1 MSGVQVHNVWDL
13 RKQQQNS
20 KAFSPSSTENL
31 KTSQNASTKTSSGPV
46 SVVNIADDEAWPQVN
61 VNALKSK
68 EKAKEN
74 NFQSPASTTDENV
87 VNSSPKKGDRTKLK
101 RVPTN
106 LEDSTE
112 PSNLKNNY
120 HLSSNSTSNAASP
133 RHKSPVS
140 LPLNSN
146 ADTTSAAATSSALN
160 THKEPSVDSPHYHA
174 QTDVA
179 QQSSMSATALARPSL
194 LEPDSSSRMPQPWSR
209 SASPPSEPPVI
220 PPNDYAPYPQT
231 TYPYHSQPY
240 SLYDPTPYTI
250 NLYAPSSSHSAR
262 YNYPSEAP
270 PFFTGQSTVPFFQ
283 PSVTEQSV
291 SGAAFGD
298 VESGKDRRIPPFGV
312 GCTDRKGKG
321 KGKDVSAAKILTRR
335 RRRKTSTFGV
345 SSWKSSSGDEIID
358 LTSVGKSRG
367 LELEH
372 DGTSHSRNR
381 RRWVFYWDG
390 MHLVNFSRHYP
401 THHHPQQNYDPRYP
415 YPYYQ
420 PIHPYTLPFQPAPP
434 SQYPSVYQH
443 HVPYSHPPQHSHP
456 HSLPPPHPQPL
467 SVYPSYPITQ
477 APQPA
482 YSYTQPSFE
491 AEHVKETREDG
502 SENGI
507 PIPNP
512 STTTIL
518 VSASPPNVESDS
530 ATSNTSSSSTNT
542 KANLGVPSSHSS
554 TTATS
559 IQDESDSESKL
570 PPLSALPTLNNLP
583 TLGSLPT
590 PMESRNKLSPDPQTP
605 PRESPGPPNV
615 KLNPT
620 HDPFIPSSLMHNPPL
635 GSQTRDQFRQ
645 EEDDSVFEV
654 RYDRQLKPAVNG
666 WTPDAPLP
674 PKEEETWNG
683 HGYGYGGPMVR
694 EDYEHP
700 NNVDDLRFRRGR
712 EFDFPR
718 GGYRPNGDWRGGR
731 PPRARGFGMGRGR
744 GRGGFRGRGFGQ
756 PSGFVPPVRD
766 SYEIAMNGMHR
777 PPPPRYRHGRNG
789 SYVPQNMEMPQYY
802 PHQNHTPPSL
812 TPPQGYSTSPYAS
825 HPTTSHPSPLV
836 SQGSLSL
843 HHTPPGQYHVPAEI
857 PVQAP
862 LMTWGGQHPWPT
874 PLTPLANIPIVLDE
888 IRYRLLGQLEYYL
901 SEENMAKDMWLRRK
915 MSSDGWIPLSVIA
928 AFNRIKQLTDN
939 LGLVREVLGYSE
951 HVEVSDD
958 YELEGARVRMRDE
971 GWKRF
976 LLPPPVV
983 VRLESPPDKIP
994 PAAASISKAL
1004 NGVATAQAGG
1014 EPSPPSPHM
1023 NGDVPLPA
1031 STKPGSTPVVVSQ
1044 QESDESEGEE
1054 EVDSEEEDD
1063 VVFVMGSDSGGGWSR
1078 AASGERRG

>member
-1 MSGVQVHNVWDL
+1 MSGVQVHNVWA
-13 RKQQQNS
+13 RRQQQQNL
-20 KAFSPSSTENL
+20 KGLSPSSTENS
-31 KTSQNASTKTSSGPV
+31 KSSQNASTKTSSGPV
-46 SVVNIADDEAWPQVN
+46 SVVNTADDEAWPQVN

-74 NFQSPASTTDENV
+74 NFQSPSSTTDENI
-87 VNSSPKKGDRTKLK
+87 VNLSPKKGDKTKPK
-101 RVPTN
+101 WVPMN

-112 PSNLKNNY
+112 PSHLKNN
-120 HLSSNSTSNAASP
+120 HHSSSTSTSNVASP

-140 LPLNSN
+140 LPLISN
-146 ADTTSAAATSSALN
+146 ADTSAAATSSVLN
-160 THKEPSVDSPHYHA
+160 THKESTVDSPHYHA
-174 QTDVA
+174 QTELA
-179 QQSSMSATALARPSL
+179 QQSSTSATALALPSS
-194 LEPDSSSRMPQPWSR
+194 LEPDPSSRMAQPWSR
-209 SASPPSEPPVI
+209 SASPPREPSVI
-220 PPNDYAPYPQT
+220 PPNEYAPYPQT
-231 TYPYHSQPY
+231 AYPYHLQPY
-240 SLYDPTPYTI
+240 PPYDPASSYTY
-250 NLYAPSSSHSAR
+250 NPYAPSSSHPAR
-262 YNYPSEAP
+262 YTYPSEAP
-270 PFFTGQSTVPFFQ
+270 PFFSGQSAIPLFQ
-283 PSVTEQSV
+283 TSGAEPSVLGT
-291 SGAAFGD
+291 AFGD
-298 VESGKDRRIPPFGV
+298 VESSKDRRVPPFGV
-312 GCTDRKGKG
+312 GCVEQKGKRKGQG
-321 KGKDVSAAKILTRR
+321 VSSSEISTRR

-345 SSWKSSSGDEIID
+345 SSWKSSFGDEIID
-358 LTSVGKSRG
+358 LTLVGESHS

-372 DGTSHSRNR
+372 DRTSHSRNR
-381 RRWVFYWDG
+381 QRWVFIWNG
-390 MHLVNFSRHYP
+390 KLVNMSRHHP
-401 THHHPQQNYDPRYP
+401 THHPPQQSYDPRYP
-415 YPYYQ
+415 YPYYHQ

-434 SQYPSVYQH
+434 SQYSSVYQH
-443 HVPYSHPPQHSHP
+443 HVPYSHLPQHSHS

-467 SVYPSYPITQ
+467 SVYPSYSIAQ
-477 APQPA
+477 APQPT
-482 YSYTQPSFE
+482 YPYTQPNFE

-530 ATSNTSSSSTNT
+530 VASNASSSSTNT
-542 KANLGVPSSHSS
+542 NANLGVPSSHSS

-559 IQDESDSESKL
+559 VQDESDSESKL

-605 PRESPGPPNV
+605 PRESPGPPNI

-635 GSQTRDQFRQ
+635 SEQTRDRFRQ

-666 WTPDAPLP
+666 WTSDP
-674 PKEEETWNG
+674 PVPKDEETWNG
-683 HGYGYGGPMVR
+683 HGYSSGGPMVR

-712 EFDFPR
+712 EFEFPR

-756 PSGFVPPVRD
+756 SSGFVPPVRD
-766 SYEIAMNGMHR
+766 AYEVAMNGMHG

-789 SYVPQNMEMPQYY
+789 SYVPPNMEMPQYY
-802 PHQNHTPPSL
+802 PHQNHTSPSL
-812 TPPQGYSTSPYAS
+812 TPPQGYSVSPYAS

-888 IRYRLLGQLEYYL
+888 VRYRLLGQLEYYL

-915 MSSDGWIPLSVIA
+915 MSLDGWIPLSVIA

-958 YELEGARVRMRDE
+958 YELEGVRVRMRDE

-983 VRLESPPDKIP
+983 VRLSSPPDKIP
-994 PAAASISKAL
+994 PAASIAKAL
-1004 NGVATAQAGG
+1004 NGVATADAG
-1014 EPSPPSPHM
+1014 EKSSPPSVPHM

-1031 STKPGSTPVVVSQ
+1031 STKPGSTPVGSSQ

-1054 EVDSEEEDD
+1054 EVDSEDEDD

-1078 AASGERRG
+1078 AASGERRA